1 MRPVYL
7 VVPHDVDDPELPS
20 GGNVYDRRVIDGLGG
35 RTIAVPGAWPRPGET
50 GRAALRRVL
59 AALPDGAAVLVDG
72 LVAGGVP
79 DVVVPQ
85 TRRLALA
92 VLVHLPLTDDLAA
105 AERETLQAAH
115 AVVATSAWTARRLR
129 ERYGVT
135 ATVAHPGVDPAPLAR
150 GTNGAGRL
158 LCVGSI
164 SAVKGQDVLVDALA
178 RVQDLPWTCT
188 LVGPLRRD
196 PDHVTL
202 VRRAVAAHGLT
213 GRVTLAG
220 PRTGPDLDAAYA
232 AADLLVLP
240 SRIEAYG
247 MVVTE
252 ALARGI
258 PVLATDAGGV
268 VEALGDGPGLLVPPG
283 DPAALA
289 AALRRWFTE
298 PALRDDLR
306 GAARARRA
314 ALTGW
319 EVTTR
324 CLSQVLD
331 RLSA

>member
-1 MRPVYL
+1 MRTVHL
-7 VVPHDVDDPELPS
+7 VVPHGVDDPELPS

-35 RTIAVPGAWPRPGET
+35 RAIAVPGAWPRPGDT
-50 GRAALRRVL
+50 GRAALRRAL
-59 AALPDGAAVLVDG
+59 SALPDGAPVLVDG
-72 LVAGGVP
+72 LVAGSVP

-92 VLVHLPLTDDLAA
+92 VLVHLPLADDLAD
-105 AERETLQAAH
+105 AERETLRAAH
-115 AVVATSAWTARRLR
+115 AVVATSAWTARQLH

-150 GTNGAGRL
+150 GTDGAGRL

-178 RVQDLPWTCT
+178 RVRDLPWACA

-196 PDHVTL
+196 PAHVALVREAVTAHGLADRVTL
-202 VRRAVAAHGLT
+202 V
-213 GRVTLAG
+213 G
-220 PRTGPDLDAAYA
+220 PRTGPDLDAAYD

-240 SRIEAYG
+240 SRVEAYG

-252 ALARGI
+252 ALARGV

-268 VEALGDGPGLLVPPG
+268 TEALGDGPGLLVPPG

-289 AALRRWFTE
+289 AGLRRWLTE
-298 PALRDDLR
+298 PGLRDDLR
-306 GAARARRA
+306 AAARARRN

-331 RLSA
+331 RLPA